1 MTREQFAVT
10 LTLQDGYAFSID
22 FGEQLGAPLVVDELP
37 PLGKGRGPNPARV
50 LAAAVGSCLGA
61 SLLFC
66 LRKAHV
72 EPAGL
77 RTTVETTMIR
87 NARGRLRIGKIDVHL
102 SPELAAEQRER
113 IGRCVELFEDFCIVT
128 ESVRTGID
136 VNVTVDGVPLP
147 AGESAT
153 VGSIGA

>member
-10 LTLQDGYAFSID
+10 LTLQDGYAFSVD
-22 FGEQLGAPLVVDELP
+22 FGEQLGAPFLVDELP

-77 RTTVETTMIR
+77 RTTVATTMIR

-102 SPELAAEQRER
+102 SPELAAEQGGER

-128 ESVRTGID
+128 ESVRTGIE
-136 VNVTVDGVPLP
+136 VNVTVDGVPLA
-147 AGESAT
+147 AGEHLLT
-153 VGSIGA
+153 VR